1 MSVLSAQELHR
12 RGVIAMNA
20 GRLPLATRLLQQAL
34 TRATDEGLRA
44 LIEASLAYAQ
54 MDTSDFRSALAALER
69 ALEFPDLS
77 ADVFGV
83 LTAQRAVIL
92 HRAGRTPESLLEF
105 ARAIEALR
113 DRPLDLARAFMNR
126 GNAHLQRDHQAAVS
140 DFASAAEAATS
151 VGETGLAAQAGHN
164 EGYALYLQ
172 GDLVGALARMESS
185 ARELAGHGPLT
196 AAILA
201 EDRAEV
207 LMVAGLRQEGV
218 ALLRQAGTGY
228 GRLRM
233 RQRQGESE
241 VTLATHLRAH
251 DPREARRAA
260 ARARR
265 RFALLGS
272 EQWRVRADAVILA
285 AEVDLGGRSQ
295 SLLVLADKLVQ
306 ELEDQGLAWG
316 AASIRLHAARVHV
329 RRAEF
334 DEARRRLAQVRLND
348 AAPLTIKLLARD
360 ARSELAAAQGR
371 RVAAL
376 SQIRQGLAE
385 LHAWQSSFGSLDLQT
400 MVVGHGVRLAAR
412 ALELAV
418 ESGDPVVVTE
428 WSERAR
434 MLASRI
440 QPVRPPAD
448 DQMAADLAE
457 LRSLQ
462 ASADGPRVPEQRAH
476 RDLELRRR
484 VRERAWQLRGSGAV
498 TEPAPVDKIRHAL
511 GTDTALVAWVISRG
525 RLDALVVTDEG
536 ETVHHLGAYAKV
548 REELAGL
555 LPDLDMAASDLP
567 KSLERVVREGLAERL
582 EQLAD
587 ALVTPLL
594 ERIGDRRVVATPS
607 GGLAGTPW
615 SLLPGLV
622 GRPVTVAPSATSWL
636 LHRSQPLHAVTA
648 GFVAGPRV
656 ERAVD
661 EVTAA
666 SRAWPGAEILVDE
679 KATADGVTALAGQVD
694 VLHVAAHGR
703 HSADNPLF
711 SGLELAGGPWFGY
724 DIDRLT
730 HVPPVVILSA
740 CEVGRSS
747 VRFGEELIGMT
758 AAWLH
763 AGARCVI
770 ASPSAVA
777 DTAAHDV
784 LTAMHEHLARGLDPA
799 AALAASVPAVTGDAA
814 PAPFVC
820 FGSGW

>member
-1 MSVLSAQELHR
+1 MAQ
-12 RGVIAMNA
+12 
-20 GRLPLATRLLQQAL
+20 RLLERARSL
-34 TRATDEGLRA
+34 TSDSDLLAR
-44 LIEASLAYAQ
+44 IEASLAYVAA
-54 MDTSDFRSALAALER
+54 DTGDPEEALALCDAALQREPLREATRGVVHSQRANMLMMMGQTAEALQAFSSAIGLLDDLPVDLGKAHLNRGGVYLQQGLTDQAERDFEAAADELDRAELPIEAAKARHNLGYCRLLGGDLVSALAEMDEAR
-69 ALEFPDLS
+69 AVLAPLS
-77 ADVFGV
+77 AV
-83 LTAQRAVIL
+83 
-92 HRAGRTPESLLEF
+92 H
-105 ARAIEALR
+105 EATC
-113 DRPLDLARAFMNR
+113 D
-126 GNAHLQRDHQAAVS
+126 Q
-140 DFASAAEAATS
+140 
-151 VGETGLAAQAGHN
+151 
-164 EGYALYLQ
+164 
-172 GDLVGALARMESS
+172 
-185 ARELAGHGPLT
+185 
-196 AAILA
+196 
-201 EDRAEV
+201 DRAEV
-207 LMVAGLRQEGV
+207 LMAAGLTSAGRIALSNAARSYGLRGLHRRRAEAELALAR
-218 ALLRQAGTGY
+218 ALLHTNADEALQ
-228 GRLRM
+228 
-233 RQRQGESE
+233 
-241 VTLATHLRAH
+241 LARH
-251 DPREARRAA
+251 AA
-260 ARARR
+260 R
-265 RFALLGS
+265 RFARVPTVA
-272 EQWRVRADAVILA
+272 WRVRADAVALA
-285 AEVDLGGRSQ
+285 AEV
-295 SLLVLADKLVQ
+295 
-306 ELEDQGLAWG
+306 ELERSGPSLVIRGDALAGELRDQGLQWG
-316 AASIRLHAARVHV
+316 A
-329 RRAEF
+329 
-334 DEARRRLAQVRLND
+334 AQVRLHVVRVLIRRGEYAD
-348 AAPLTIKLLARD
+348 ARTRLSRIRVGAHAPLGVRLLARTT
-360 ARSELAAAQGR
+360 RVELARAQER
-371 RVAAL
+371 RIAAL
-376 SQIRQGLAE
+376 QHVRSGLEE
-385 LHAWQSSFGSLDLQT
+385 LHAWQSTFGSLDLQT
-400 MVVGHGVRLAAR
+400 GVVGQGRRLAVHGLA
-412 ALELAV
+412 LAV
-418 ESGDPVVVTE
+418 EVGRPEVVYE

-434 MLASRI
+434 MMASRI
-440 QPVRPPAD
+440 TPVRPPAD
-448 DQMAADLAE
+448 EEMASDLAE
-457 LRSLQ
+457 LRQLN
-462 ASADGPRVPEQRAH
+462 ANPDAALVPAPR
-476 RDLELRRR
+476 RDAELRQK
-484 VRERAWQLRGSGAV
+484 VRERAWQSPGSGEV
-498 TEPAPVDKIRHAL
+498 SEPAPLGAIRHAL

-636 LHRSQPLHAVTA
+636 LHRSQPLNAVTA